1 MSAAIRAMPTELD
14 IINEDPSVIDRK
26 LSRSPEPI
34 DTRVR
39 TELAQVPGQICQSP
53 GITSPVSR
61 AGTGDGRSPTADF
74 DDGLRRLDSGGS
86 RRHCSKRNTG
96 EASPTFHAPHRQS
109 TKITNASLSFEET
122 EAWDKKAILALGR
135 ATSFVTLIR
144 ETHLSSCIDGGGIRG
159 YSTLLIIKA
168 LMERIAKLESAHS
181 DPAQTSFH
189 PLSPLAGLTPSN
201 SSADSDQTRTE
212 PSQWLP
218 CHYFDY
224 MAGTSTGG

>member
-53 GITSPVSR
+53 GI
-61 AGTGDGRSPTADF
+61 
-74 DDGLRRLDSGGS
+74 
-86 RRHCSKRNTG
+86 SKRNTG